1 MIASLTMGYHSSVVA
16 RGWSSKAAM
25 INMLQED
32 AASEPARIAQ
42 LKAEGEKVI
51 ARRAKIAEA
60 MTAALENP
68 TAFTEEVA
76 TAAAVGEAVL
86 PASRFDALKAEGEQ
100 VVARRAEIADAM
112 AAARNAVADDVSTI
126 VEEDTSMAL
135 PENDAKSMVVLEKT
149 LEQQV
154 ADLAA
159 LAAYRIPRNAEKL
172 AYKAKLYATMAKV
185 YASDVEEEARARA
198 ADPSRPSSAPPLVKT
213 GAEAKL
219 AAKAAL
225 EKSNEAAKV
234 ALEKSNQAV
243 ADALE
248 QARRTYQA
256 EAENGFPSVAPV
268 VQAFS
273 GASER
278 LQQITK
284 DLSPGALR
292 LGETVQAAPRPAKVD
307 ETKAAAVVTAGTD
320 QPDATVDEL
329 VELAQPVDVASA
341 GVATA
346 EVATADAAAAGAAAA
361 AAAAAA
367 RIAELKADGE
377 RTILRRVEIA
387 KALDEYMA
395 ADVKGD
401 VETPPAEP
409 GAASEASEV
418 LEALEASGASQAE
431 RLAQL
436 RAECEQAISRRADVA
451 EKMVRML
458 EEAVVPAAR
467 IAALKAEGDLVVARR
482 AEMAEAMATARAAA
496 LEEAAAAQAVRIG
509 ALKAEG
515 DLVVA
520 RRAEMAEAMAT
531 ARAVALEEAPPQA
544 VRIGALKAEGELVV
558 ARRAEIAGAVAAALE
573 QATAFAEEAAT
584 AAIMEVAA
592 TAAVVEEEEETVTAA
607 VVEEEKK
614 EEEAATAAVVEE
626 EEEEK
631 EEEAASAAVV
641 EVAAAMAAVVEEE
654 EEVVVGVV
662 TPTLDIFESFD
673 TDQSG
678 DLDLDELKEAAM
690 AAGLPADDEAIRETM
705 AALDTN
711 RDGVVSLEEFKA
723 APRAVSWWEKNDF

>member
-51 ARRAKIAEA
+51 ARRANIAEA
-60 MTAALENP
+60 ILAALENP
-68 TAFTEEVA
+68 TAFMEEVT

-112 AAARNAVADDVSTI
+112 AAARTAVADDVSTI

-307 ETKAAAVVTAGTD
+307 ETKAAAVVTAGAD

-377 RTILRRVEIA
+377 RTILRRAEIA

-401 VETPPAEP
+401 VETPTAEP

-467 IAALKAEGDLVVARR
+467 IAALKAEGELVVARR

-515 DLVVA
+515 
-520 RRAEMAEAMAT
+520 
-531 ARAVALEEAPPQA
+531 
-544 VRIGALKAEGELVV
+544 ELVV

-573 QATAFAEEAAT
+573 QATAFADEAAT
-584 AAIMEVAA
+584 AAVVEVAA

-607 VVEEEKK
+607 VVEEEEK

-662 TPTLDIFESFD
+662 TPILDIFESFD